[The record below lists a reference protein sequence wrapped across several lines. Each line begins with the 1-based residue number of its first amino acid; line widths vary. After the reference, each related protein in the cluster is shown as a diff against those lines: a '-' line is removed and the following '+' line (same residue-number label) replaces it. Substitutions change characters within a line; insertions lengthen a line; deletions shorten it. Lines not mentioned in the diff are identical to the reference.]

1 MDNNTFYQ
9 YLIQEI
15 VMLTRLWTCLHIS
28 LCVQNLMYTF
38 KYFYLC
44 LHLLKYFEIM
54 KSYLFVF

>member
-38 KYFYLC
+38 KYFIC
-44 LHLLKYFEIM
+44 VCTCSSVLK
-54 KSYLFVF
+54 L